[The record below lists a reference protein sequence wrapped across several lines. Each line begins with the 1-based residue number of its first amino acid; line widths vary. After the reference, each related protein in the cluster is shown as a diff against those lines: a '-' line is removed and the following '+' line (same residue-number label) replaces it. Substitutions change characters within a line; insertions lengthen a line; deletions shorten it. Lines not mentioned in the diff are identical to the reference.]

1 MELKQKRKRGLID
14 PTKKGSATKRY
25 CTAVILFRE
34 HSVHKFFKLA
44 SEKLSEIFSLLMYT
58 KTESNTKTL
67 LSRAQVTRTSK
78 ICDFRMGDLIEAF
91 SKVKSIKIKLHC
103 LKMFKKNNPKLVCG
117 YGR

>member
-25 CTAVILFRE
+25 CTAVILL
-34 HSVHKFFKLA
+34 HSVDKFFKLT
-44 SEKLSEIFSLLMYT
+44 SEMLNEISSLLMPT
-58 KTESNTKTL
+58 KYESNTKTL
-67 LSRAQVTRTSK
+67 LSSAQVTRTSK
-78 ICDFRMGDLIEAF
+78 NCDFRMGDLIVAF
-91 SKVKSIKIKLHC
+91 SKVKPIKIKPHC